1 MQVVTTL
8 PVVQAVNDTG
18 NYYISIQPDRNGWRT
33 NDLYVSPS
41 LTWVPATNS
50 LNLSGNL
57 AVTGSLSGQMNGV
70 SILDNTMS
78 GDKISNVGKLAE
90 RVWIVPFP
98 SPAGNVNIDMSNG
111 AIQFFT
117 ANSTANMSL
126 NLRGNV
132 SSAFNNILSPG
143 QSITAVVLL
152 THGAT
157 QFSSNVYIDGVL
169 QAPKWL
175 GNSKS
180 TYAASITNSINES
193 LSITAIKTGNATY
206 TVLASTATYASPSAT
221 N

>member
-1 MQVVTTL
+1 MQTTATLPILQTVNDVTTHYL
-8 PVVQAVNDTG
+8 GLQPALKGSTTAEYVNPGLSFNPASNTLSVAG
-18 NYYISIQPDRNGWRT
+18 NVNVI
-33 NDLYVSPS
+33 
-41 LTWVPATNS
+41 
-50 LNLSGNL
+50 
-57 AVTGSLSGQMNGV
+57 GSLSGQMNGV

-90 RVWIVPFP
+90 RVWIVPY
-98 SPAGNVNIDMSNG
+98 PAPGNNVNIDISNG

-132 SSAFNNILSPG
+132 TTAFNNSLLPG
-143 QSITAVVLL
+143 QSITTVVLL

-180 TYAASITNSINES
+180 TYTASLTNSVNES

-206 TVLASTATYASPSAT
+206 TVLASTATFASPSAT

>member
-1 MQVVTTL
+1 MQTTATL
-8 PVVQAVNDTG
+8 PILQTVNDVTEHYLG
-18 NYYISIQPDRNGWRT
+18 LQ
-33 NDLYVSPS
+33 
-41 LTWVPATNS
+41 PATKGSTTAQYVNPG
-50 LNLSGNL
+50 LSFNPSSNTLSIAGN
-57 AVTGSLSGQMNGV
+57 VNVVGSLSGRMNGV

-98 SPAGNVNIDMSNG
+98 APGGNVNVDISNG

-132 SSAFNNILSPG
+132 TTAFNNSLLPG

-169 QAPKWL
+169 QSPKWL

-180 TYAASITNSINES
+180 TYTASLTNSVNES

-206 TVLASTATYASPSAT
+206 TVLASTGTFASPSAT

>member
-1 MQVVTTL
+1 MQVVTTI

-57 AVTGSLSGQMNGV
+57 TVTGSLSGRINGV
-70 SILDNTMS
+70 SILDNTMPS
-78 GDKISNVGKLAE
+78 EKISNIGKLTE
-90 RVWIVPFP
+90 RVWLVPY
-98 SPAGNVNIDMSNG
+98 PAPGGNVNIDLSNS

-126 NLRGNV
+126 NLRGDV
-132 SSAFNNILSPG
+132 SNSFNNLLSPG
-143 QSITAVVLL
+143 QSLTAVVLL

-157 QFSSNVYIDGVL
+157 QYSSNIYIDGVL
-169 QAPKWL
+169 QSTKWL
-175 GNSKS
+175 GNVKS
-180 TYAASITNSINES
+180 SYSATLVNSINES
-193 LSITAIKTGNATY
+193 LSITAIKTANATY
-206 TVLASTATYASPSAT
+206 TVLCSSITYASPSAI

>member
-8 PVVQAVNDTG
+8 PVIQAVSDVSR
-18 NYYISIQPDRNGWRT
+18 YYVSIQPDRNGYRT
-33 NDLYVSPS
+33 NDIFVSPS
-41 LTWVPATNS
+41 MSWVPDTNT

-57 AVTGSLSGQMNGV
+57 TVTGSLSGQMNGL
-70 SILDNTMS
+70 SILDNTMP
-78 GDKISNVGKLAE
+78 GEKISNLGKITE
-90 RVWIVPFP
+90 RVWIVPYP
-98 SPAGNVNIDMSNG
+98 SPGGNVNIDVSNG

-132 SSAFNNILSPG
+132 TTAFNNSLLPG
-143 QSITAVVLL
+143 QSVTAVVLL

-157 QFSSNVYIDGVL
+157 QYSSNIYIDGVL
-169 QAPKWL
+169 QSAKWL
-175 GNSKS
+175 GNTKS
-180 TYAASITNSINES
+180 TYAATLSNSINES

-206 TVLASTATYASPSAT
+206 TVLCSTMTYASPSAT